1 MGEERLELSKKER
14 DRLKVL
20 HEVRRGHLSQV
31 EAAVRMGLSSRQV
44 RRLLRR
50 VETEG
55 DKGLIHG
62 LRGQESNRKF
72 SSEFKKRV
80 MAEVTRRYS
89 DFGPTL
95 AMEHLEQKGLK
106 LSRETLR
113 KWMVE
118 SRLWRVRRRRVEAVH
133 TWRPRR
139 SCFGELVMMD
149 SSPYRWLEQRG
160 PQLELIAMIDDAT
173 SRLWGRFALADT
185 TEESFLTLEG
195 WLQRWGRPCALYTDK
210 DSIYY
215 PARQPNLEEQ
225 LSGKCA
231 QSQFGRAL
239 EELGIEWIAA
249 HSPQAKGRVER
260 LFGTLQD
267 RLVKEMRLAGVRT
280 PNKANEFL
288 QESFLPFWD
297 QRFTVEPRRN
307 RDAHR
312 AVTRSYKLE
321 SILSFREA
329 RTVGNDYTIQWY
341 GKCWAIDRHDVIPGL
356 RKARVQIE
364 RRLDGSLWVLFRGR
378 HLGLKLC
385 KESTKA
391 TPSGLPPPGVAKKN
405 NKAKDKP
412 RKKYIP
418 PPDHPWRRTFLS
430 GRKPDIST
438 LR

>member
-1 MGEERLELSKKER
+1 MGEERLELSQKER

-20 HEVRRGHLSQV
+20 HEVERGHLSQV
-31 EAAVRMGLSSRQV
+31 EAAVRMGMSTRHV
-44 RRLLRR
+44 RRLLKR

-55 DKGLIHG
+55 DVGIVHG
-62 LRGQESNRKF
+62 LRGRESNRKF
-72 SSEFKKRV
+72 GSRFKKRV
-80 MAEVTRRYS
+80 LAEVKRRYW

-95 AMEHLEQKGLK
+95 ASEHLERDGLK

-113 KWMVE
+113 KWMTE
-118 SRLWRVRRRRVEAVH
+118 SGMWRVRRRRVQVVH
-133 TWRPRR
+133 TWRARR

-149 SSPYRWLEQRG
+149 SSEYRWLEQRG
-160 PQLELIAMIDDAT
+160 PKMHLIAMIDDAT

-185 TEESFLTLEG
+185 TEDSYRTLEG
-195 WLQRWGRPCALYTDK
+195 WLHRWGRPCALYTDK

-215 PARQPNLEEQ
+215 PARQPNLDEQ
-225 LSGKCA
+225 LRGKCA

-239 EELGIEWIAA
+239 EELNIEWIAA
-249 HSPQAKGRVER
+249 HSPQAKGRIER
-260 LFGTLQD
+260 LFGTLQQ
-267 RLVKEMRLAGVRT
+267 RLVKEMRLADVHT
-280 PNKANEFL
+280 LDEANEFF

-297 QRFTVEPRRN
+297 ERFTVEPRRR

-312 AVTRSYKLE
+312 SVTRSYKLE

-329 RTVGNDYTIQWY
+329 RTVDNDYTIQWR
-341 GKCWAIDRHDVIPGL
+341 GKRWAIARRDVIPGL

-364 RRLDGSLWVLFRGR
+364 RRLDGTLWVLFRGR
-378 HLGLKLC
+378 HLGLNIC
-385 KESTKA
+385 NESVNA
-391 TPSGLPPPGVAKKN
+391 TPSGLSPPGVAKKK
-405 NKAKDKP
+405 NKTKDKP
-412 RKKYIP
+412 KKKYIP